1 MHRNWNLNRVNMSN
15 YLKRFRTIDKI
26 ILITIQVTIG
36 KKNEVSPDL
45 NAMSPG
51 SLPKGN
57 RFK

>member
-1 MHRNWNLNRVNMSN
+1 MSRNWNLHRISMSN
-15 YLKRFRTIDKI
+15 YLNRLRTIDKI
-26 ILITIQVTIG
+26 ILITMQVTMG

-51 SLPKGN
+51 SLPNGN

>member
-1 MHRNWNLNRVNMSN
+1 MSRNWNLNRISISN
-15 YLKRFRTIDKI
+15 YLNRLRTIDKI
-26 ILITIQVTIG
+26 ILITMQVTMG

>member
-51 SLPKGN
+51 SLTKGN

>member
-1 MHRNWNLNRVNMSN
+1 MSGNWNLHRISMSN
-15 YLKRFRTIDKI
+15 YLNRLRTIDKI
-26 ILITIQVTIG
+26 ILITIQVTMG